1 MAARAGEGGVQ
12 AMPPAPTRAPA
23 NVPPSG
29 AGIRSD
35 GGGGRQGSGTTGAST
50 GNTTSAAADT
60 LSVILVTAGY
70 DHSIR
75 FWEAWSGNCSRT
87 VVHENTQINRLAISP
102 DKRFLAAA
110 AHNHVKLYDCSHGGL
125 GSTSNAGGSGANA
138 SSGINSSAMGSQG
151 GGHHGNGNGGGG
163 GNPIATFE
171 GHTGNVTSLAW
182 HCDAK
187 WLVTGS
193 EDGTLKIW
201 DTRTSRPQRVY
212 DHRNPVNDVV
222 VHPNQ
227 GELVSCDQGGSV
239 KVWDLSENG
248 CSHELVPEE
257 DVPIRSVTVASDGS
271 CLVAGNNKG
280 NVYVWRIQNGGYEDN
295 ASDTPGG
302 ISSSRS
308 GTTPTVDTPTGDF
321 TDLQPVTKFQAHDKY
336 ITRCLLSPDVRH
348 LATCSADATVKIWST
363 SRYEFA
369 LEKTLIGH
377 QRWVWDAA
385 FSADSAYLVT
395 ASSDHV
401 ARLWELSSGE
411 TVRQYNGH
419 VKAVVCCALND
430 SHLEG

>member
-1 MAARAGEGGVQ
+1 MAIGRAGESM
-12 AMPPAPTRAPA
+12 AAPAPPAATRAPA

-29 AGIRSD
+29 AGIKAD
-35 GGGGRQGSGTTGAST
+35 GGKSASASS
-50 GNTTSAAADT
+50 NAATSTAAASDT

-70 DHSIR
+70 DHTIR
-75 FWEAWSGNCSRT
+75 FWEAWSGVCSRT
-87 VVHENTQINRLAISP
+87 VQHADSQVNRLAISP

-110 AHNHVKLYDCSHGGL
+110 AHNHVRLYDCSYGGL
-125 GSTSNAGGSGANA
+125 GSTSAGA
-138 SSGINSSAMGSQG
+138 SSTSGVNGAASGQ
-151 GGHHGNGNGGGG
+151 NGNHHGG
-163 GNPIATFE
+163 GNPIATFD
-171 GHTGNVTSLAW
+171 GHQGNVTSLAW

-257 DVPIRSVTVASDGS
+257 EVPIRSVTVASDGS

-280 NVYVWRIQNGGYEDN
+280 NVYVWRIQNGGYEEN
-295 ASDTPGG
+295 PMDTPGG
-302 ISSSRS
+302 SGAAPSSSSPRAAS
-308 GTTPTVDTPTGDF
+308 TPTPATPSGDF

-336 ITRCLLSPDVRH
+336 LTRCVLSPDVRW
-348 LATCSADATVKIWST
+348 V
-363 SRYEFA
+363 
-369 LEKTLIGH
+369 LILDEMTKG
-377 QRWVWDAA
+377 
-385 FSADSAYLVT
+385 
-395 ASSDHV
+395 
-401 ARLWELSSGE
+401 
-411 TVRQYNGH
+411 
-419 VKAVVCCALND
+419 
-430 SHLEG
+430 